1 MIRNSVNA
9 LLGVLIMAG
18 SATAQPSM
26 QVIPRLPSWAL
37 GYFARPESIN
47 PVISPKASSVFTD
60 PMSKKPVAWEA
71 NFTFNPAAAL
81 KNGKIVVLYRSEDRQ
96 GEGIGGHTSR
106 LGYAESADGTT
117 MQRRPQPVLY
127 PADDSQKEGEWPGG
141 CEDPRVAVTEDGTY
155 VMMYTQW
162 NRKLPRIG
170 VATSK
175 DLIRWQKHG
184 PAFKKAYG
192 GKFYNMATKSASV
205 LTKLSGD
212 RLVMTKING
221 AYWMYWGEDNVYGAT
236 STDLVNWTPV
246 VESDG
251 SLKKLMSPR
260 KNYFDSHLTE
270 CGPPAVLTSQGI
282 VLLYNGKNR
291 PAGPDCDTSYTPN
304 SYCAGQALFDPKDP
318 SKFVDR
324 LDKPFLVPTASFE
337 KSGQYPAGT
346 VFIEGLVYFKK
357 KWFLYY
363 GCADSRVAVAVYDP
377 ARKSG
382 PGLRD

>member
-1 MIRNSVNA
+1 MRSMIKLS
-9 LLGVLIMAG
+9 LLFLLVV
-18 SATAQPSM
+18 SQVCAQPSM
-26 QVIPRLPSWAL
+26 QVIPSLPSWAL
-37 GYFARPESIN
+37 GYFNRPEGIN
-47 PVISPKASSVFTD
+47 PVISPDQSATFID

-71 NFTFNPAAAL
+71 NYTFNPAAAM
-81 KNGKIVVLYRSEDRQ
+81 KNGKIVVMYRSEDKQ

-106 LGYAESADGTT
+106 IGYAESADGTT
-117 MQRRPQPVLY
+117 MKKSTKPVLY
-127 PADDSQKEGEWPGG
+127 PAADSQQEMEWPGG

-155 VMMYTQW
+155 MMVYTQW
-162 NRKLPRIG
+162 NRKLPRLG
-170 VATSK
+170 VATSR
-175 DLIRWQKHG
+175 DLIHWQKHG

-192 GKFYNMATKSASV
+192 GKFYDMATKSASV
-205 LTKLSGD
+205 LTKVSGN
-212 RLVMTKING
+212 RLVITKING

-236 STDLVNWTPV
+236 STDLVNWSPV

-260 KNYFDSHLTE
+260 KGYFDSHLTE
-270 CGPPAVLTSQGI
+270 CGPPAVMTSKGI

-291 PAGPDCDTSYTPN
+291 SGDDSDPDYTPN
-304 SYCAGQALFDPKDP
+304 SYCAGQALFDARDP
-318 SKFVDR
+318 SKFVAR

-346 VFIEGLVYFKK
+346 VFIEGLVYFKN

-377 ARKSG
+377 KKGNAAGK
-382 PGLRD
+382 

>member
-1 MIRNSVNA
+1 MRNKKIRFLQTTLVTLVFLSCA
-9 LLGVLIMAG
+9 
-18 SATAQPSM
+18 SAQPSQ
-26 QVIPRLPSWAL
+26 QVIPSLPAWAL
-37 GYFARPESIN
+37 GFFIRPQNSS
-47 PVISPKASSVFTD
+47 PVISPDSAAVFTD
-60 PMSKKPVAWEA
+60 PMSKKTVAWEA
-71 NFTFNPAAAL
+71 NFTFNPAATV
-81 KNGKIVVLYRSEDRQ
+81 KDGKIVVLYRSEDRQ

-106 LGYAESADGTT
+106 IGYAETSDGITMKKRSA
-117 MQRRPQPVLY
+117 PVVY
-127 PADDSQKEGEWPGG
+127 PADDSQKEMEWPGG

-155 VMMYTQW
+155 MMLYTQW

-175 DLIRWQKHG
+175 DLLHWQKHG
-184 PAFKKAYG
+184 PAFKQAYG

-205 LTKLSGD
+205 LTRLSGD
-212 RLVMTKING
+212 RLVITKING

-236 STDLVNWTPV
+236 STDLVNWKPV

-270 CGPPAVLTSQGI
+270 CGPPALLTSRGI

-291 PAGPDCDTSYTPN
+291 APGPDADPHYTPN
-304 SYCAGQALFDPKDP
+304 SYCAGQALFDAHDP
-318 SKFVDR
+318 SKFISR
-324 LDKPFLVPTASFE
+324 LDQPFLVPTASFE

-346 VFIEGLVYFKK
+346 VFIEGLVYFKNK
-357 KWFLYY
+357 YFLYY

-377 ARKSG
+377 AKK
-382 PGLRD
+382 

>member
-1 MIRNSVNA
+1 MIRP
-9 LLGVLIMAG
+9 VLIIALVTG
-18 SATAQPSM
+18 QVYAQPSM
-26 QVIPRLPSWAL
+26 QVIPALPSWAL
-37 GYFARPESIN
+37 GYFNRPEGIN
-47 PVISPKASSVFTD
+47 PVISPDQSASFID

-71 NFTFNPAAAL
+71 NYTFNPAAAM
-81 KNGKIVVLYRSEDRQ
+81 KNGKIVVLYRSEDKQ

-106 LGYAESADGTT
+106 LGYAESTNGTT
-117 MQRRPQPVLY
+117 MKKSARPVFY
-127 PADDSQKEGEWPGG
+127 PADDSQKEMEWPGG

-155 VMMYTQW
+155 MMIYTQW
-162 NRKLPRIG
+162 NRKLPRLG
-170 VATSK
+170 VATSR
-175 DLIRWQKHG
+175 DLIHWQKHG

-192 GKFYNMATKSASV
+192 GKFYDMATKSASV
-205 LTKLSGD
+205 LTKVAGD
-212 RLVMTKING
+212 RLVITKING

-236 STDLVNWTPV
+236 SADLVNWAPV

-260 KNYFDSHLTE
+260 KGFFDSHLTE
-270 CGPPAVLTSQGI
+270 CGPPAVLTAKGI

-291 PAGPDCDTSYTPN
+291 PGDDSDPNYTPN
-304 SYCAGQALFDPKDP
+304 SYCAGQALFDVKDP
-318 SKFVDR
+318 SKFVAR

-346 VFIEGLVYFKK
+346 VFIEGLVYFKS

-377 ARKSG
+377 KKAGNTVRKN
-382 PGLRD
+382 